1 MGEVSLDDTR
11 TDKMY
16 DLISLYQHTENVITD
31 NDCPFQYSP
40 QTCNYYDPNEFKL
53 MIDTNSLH
61 ENVTSYFHL
70 NCRGLS
76 SNWET
81 FQSLLCDLH
90 GDKFNFDI
98 IVTANFQGV

>member
-1 MGEVSLDDTR
+1 MGDVSLDGIR
-11 TDKMY
+11 TDEMY
-16 DLISLYQHTENVITD
+16 DLTYLHRDTEDVITD

-40 QTCNYYDPNEFKL
+40 QTCNYYDPNEFQL